1 MRVRASVLMIVAA
14 MIAGPAR
21 AEFVT
26 GNDLYTKCVSNAPED
41 KFWCLGFVTGVFDTL
56 PTGPKGLVCPGP
68 NVTAGQVHGVVV
80 KNLQEHPT
88 MRRAAS
94 HVEQECRIGDQR
106 LQGNATPRAVPTR
119 NAAGR
124 LRQGPASILAPRGRI
139 FDVDQCADCDRVVVI
154 MSRASKGSV
163 VSFP

>member
-1 MRVRASVLMIVAA
+1 MAARLVKLAFREGFTMRVRASVLMTVAA

-88 MRRAAS
+88 MRNLPAAFL
-94 HVEQECRIGDQR
+94 VGTA
-106 LQGNATPRAVPTR
+106 LGVA
-119 NAAGR
+119 
-124 LRQGPASILAPRGRI
+124 
-139 FDVDQCADCDRVVVI
+139 
-154 MSRASKGSV
+154 
-163 VSFP
+163 FPCKR

>member
-26 GNDLYTKCVSNAPED
+26 GNDLYTKCNSNAPED

-56 PTGPKGLVCPGP
+56 PTGPKKGLVCPGP
-68 NVTAGQVHGVVV
+68 NVTAGQVHDVVV

-88 MRRAAS
+88 MRHLPAAFL
-94 HVEQECRIGDQR
+94 VGTA
-106 LQGNATPRAVPTR
+106 LGVA
-119 NAAGR
+119 
-124 LRQGPASILAPRGRI
+124 
-139 FDVDQCADCDRVVVI
+139 
-154 MSRASKGSV
+154 
-163 VSFP
+163 FPCKR